1 MITAKVI
8 TIAKTIP
15 TITNRLFILKI
26 NPAQLKMD
34 SHKIGA
40 RYGIIL

>member
-1 MITAKVI
+1 MITAKVT

-34 SHKIGA
+34 SHMIGA
-40 RYGIIL
+40 RCGIIL